1 MFRYAYGHSD
11 IQLKERFDSKR
22 GIEGMFSADNF
33 DFYSN
38 FWNIGETIGLSWGDP
53 ECIIK
58 KRKNWMYIYDK
69 HQWIFKK
76 KHFEETIIDFAKYL
90 KNLYSK

>member
-1 MFRYAYGHSD
+1 MYQALKTSEIFNPGLYIISNNAILFKNAYEWSG
-11 IQLKERFDSKR
+11 IQLKERIDSKR
-22 GIEGMFSADNF
+22 EIERMFSADNF

-58 KRKNWMYIYDK
+58 KKK
-69 HQWIFKK
+69 IF
-76 KHFEETIIDFAKYL
+76 DVYL
-90 KNLYSK
+90 W

>member
-11 IQLKERFDSKR
+11 IQLKERIDSKR

-38 FWNIGETIGLSWGDP
+38 FWNIEKKI
-53 ECIIK
+53 ECILMINTSDLSKIK
-58 KRKNWMYIYDK
+58 Y
-69 HQWIFKK
+69 
-76 KHFEETIIDFAKYL
+76 FEETIIDFAKYL